1 MLPSFNLLTYYNSI
15 DNYNSSGFVCDTII
29 PLDDYT
35 GRNKWT
41 AGIMNLKTSLITS
54 VVYS

>member
-1 MLPSFNLLTYYNSI
+1 MLPSFNLLTY
-15 DNYNSSGFVCDTII
+15 YNSSGFVCDTII